1 MIRLNEVVIVEG
13 KYDTIRLRSAVDALI
28 LETNGFGIFKDREK
42 QALLRRL
49 AKERGLLILTDS
61 DTAGF
66 IIRNYLSEILPADEI
81 KHAYIPPLPGKEKRK
96 AHRSK
101 EGLLGVEGL
110 EATALERA
118 IRAAGVVPLG
128 ESAPNE
134 RGTLTKTHL
143 FEDGLSGRPDSAR
156 RRQQFLAMA
165 GLPVNLSANRLL
177 AVLNATMTEAQY
189 RDTLSLI
196 Q

>member
-49 AKERGLLILTDS
+49 AEERGLLILTDS
-61 DTAGF
+61 DAAGF
-66 IIRNYLSEILPADEI
+66 VIRNYLSKILPANQI
-81 KHAYIPPLPGKEKRK
+81 KHAYIPPTPGKEKRK
-96 AHRSK
+96 SHRSK

-110 EATALERA
+110 ESAALERA
-118 IRAAGVVPLG
+118 IRAAGVRPLG
-128 ESAPNE
+128 ESAVFW
-134 RGTLTKTHL
+134 RGTLTKTRL

-156 RRQQFLAMA
+156 RRQRFLAIA
-165 GLPVNLSANRLL
+165 GLPANLSANRLL
-177 AVLNATMTEAQY
+177 AVLNATMTEEQY
-189 RDTLSLI
+189 RDTLALI
-196 Q
+196 D